1 MAALISFYRTDKAND
16 GEEIIRFMKQA
27 SVSEIMKRDDYWHAN
42 LSDMIPLVEESYE
55 LIQSK
60 GMAEAYK
67 IILEK

>member
-1 MAALISFYRTDKAND
+1 
-16 GEEIIRFMKQA
+16 MKQA